1 MVLHLSQILRIKNG
15 VKNLTA
21 HENIAKLTV
30 NSSFYF
36 SHMLKLNNT
45 INIRSDN
52 MNIGILV
59 AVEFDAFYN
68 IYGEPVER
76 YKHGGFEVL
85 KYQIH
90 GKDVFVCPSRAGQ
103 IRAAMAMTILL
114 DFYKCETIINY
125 GVVGAL
131 SNQEVEE
138 LAVVESVCHYEWDTS
153 DADDLPKGQYEIFDD
168 VAMITTGSLVELAM
182 KIDPHLKKV
191 RLASGDKFVAGLEA
205 KTALRNEWGC
215 DIVDME
221 GAAIAIASKLYEADF
236 VMIKAVSDAL
246 TDGGAE
252 FYENFERASKV
263 AVKIIDD
270 LIREI

>member
-1 MVLHLSQILRIKNG
+1 
-15 VKNLTA
+15 
-21 HENIAKLTV
+21 
-30 NSSFYF
+30 
-36 SHMLKLNNT
+36 
-45 INIRSDN
+45 

-68 IYGEPVER
+68 IYGEPFER

-90 GKDVFVCPSRAGQ
+90 GKDVFVCPSKAGQ
-103 IRAAMAMTILL
+103 IRAAMAMTLLL

-138 LAVVESVCHYEWDTS
+138 LAVVESVCHYEWDTT
-153 DADDLPKGQYEIFDD
+153 DADGGPKGKYEAFDEIFFKC
-168 VAMITTGSLVELAM
+168 TPRLVDLAQ

-191 RLASGDKFVAGLEA
+191 KLASGDKFVAGLEA
-205 KTALRNEWGC
+205 KTALRDEWGC

-221 GAAIAIASKLYEADF
+221 GAAIAISSKLYGANF

-246 TDGGAE
+246 TEGGAE
-252 FYENFERASKV
+252 FYDNFERASKV

-270 LIREI
+270 LIKEI

>member
-1 MVLHLSQILRIKNG
+1 
-15 VKNLTA
+15 
-21 HENIAKLTV
+21 
-30 NSSFYF
+30 
-36 SHMLKLNNT
+36 
-45 INIRSDN
+45 

-68 IYGEPVER
+68 IYGEPIES

-90 GKDVFVCPSRAGQ
+90 GKNVYVCPSKAGQ
-103 IRAAMAMTILL
+103 IRASMAMTLLL
-114 DFYKCETIINY
+114 DFYKCDTIINY

-138 LAVVESVCHYEWDTS
+138 LAVVESVCHYEWDTT
-153 DADDLPKGQYEIFDD
+153 DADGGPKGKYEAFDEIFFKC
-168 VAMITTGSLVELAM
+168 TPRLVDLAQ

-191 RLASGDKFVAGLEA
+191 KLASGDKFVAGLEA
-205 KTALRNEWGC
+205 KTALRKEWGC

-221 GAAIAIASKLYEADF
+221 GAAIAISSKLYGANF

-246 TDGGAE
+246 TEGGAE
-252 FYENFERASKV
+252 FYDNFERASKV